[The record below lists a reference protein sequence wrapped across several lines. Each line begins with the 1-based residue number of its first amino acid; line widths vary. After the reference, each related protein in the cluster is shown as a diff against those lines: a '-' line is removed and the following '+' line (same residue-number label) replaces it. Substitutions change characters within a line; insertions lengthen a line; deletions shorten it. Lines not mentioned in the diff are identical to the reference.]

1 MWALLKRPDAEPAIG
16 IGVGFTDRN
25 GGVTPAAGTLSF
37 GATDGGSDR
46 LAENVRRIRVDAGFR
61 DLVTLHQVHS
71 ARVHVVDGAFLADR
85 AHGDLPDAD
94 LPEGDALVA
103 GPGLVGIALAVR
115 AADCVPV
122 VIADPV
128 RRVIG
133 AAHAGRA
140 GVLSD
145 VVGATV
151 AAMRDL
157 GAREMTAWIGPHVH
171 AECYEV
177 PAEMAEAAATLVP
190 ATRATTRWGTP
201 AIDLTA
207 GVRSRLEALG
217 VPVAYVGTCTLTA
230 PGLHSHRRDGAA
242 AGRQLG
248 LVWLA

>member
-1 MWALLKRPDAEPAIG
+1 MWALLKRPDADPARG
-16 IGVGFTDRN
+16 IGVGFTDRD

-46 LAENVRRIRVDAGFR
+46 VAENLRRIRVDAGFR
-61 DLVTLHQVHS
+61 DLVMLHQVHS
-71 ARVHVVDGAFLADR
+71 ARVHVVDRAFLAAR
-85 AHGDLPDAD
+85 AVGELA
-94 LPEGDALVA
+94 EGDALVA
-103 GPGLVGIALAVR
+103 GPELVGVALAVR

-151 AAMRDL
+151 AAMCDL
-157 GAREMTAWIGPHVH
+157 GAREMTAWVGPHIH

-177 PAEMAEAAATLVP
+177 PAGMAEAAATLVP
-190 ATRATTRWGTP
+190 ATRGTTRWGTP
-201 AIDLTA
+201 AIDLTS

-217 VPVAYVGTCTLTA
+217 VPVAYVGSCTMTD

-248 LVWLA
+248 LVWLG

>member
-1 MWALLKRPDAEPAIG
+1 MWALLKRPDAEPARG
-16 IGVGFTDRN
+16 IGVGFTDRD

-37 GATDGGSDR
+37 GATDGGADR
-46 LAENVRRIRVDAGFR
+46 VAENVRRISVDAGFR

-85 AHGDLPDAD
+85 AEGD

-103 GPGLVGIALAVR
+103 GPELVGVALAVR

-122 VIADPV
+122 VFADPV

-140 GVLSD
+140 GVLAD

-151 AAMRDL
+151 TAMRDL
-157 GAREMTAWIGPHVH
+157 GAREMTAWVGPHIH

-177 PAEMAEAAATLVP
+177 PAEMADAAATLVP
-190 ATRATTRWGTP
+190 ATRGTTRWGTP
-201 AIDLTA
+201 AIDLTS

-217 VPVAYVGTCTLTA
+217 VPVAYVGSCTLTD

-248 LVWLA
+248 LVWLG